1 MNITILGPGAIGSL
15 YAYKLKQAG
24 HDVSVWGRRSN
35 NTVDIQLDHLPTLQF
50 VNQNRDTLKR
60 TDLLIVTLKAWQV
73 EAALSPLLPRLHA
86 DTIILFL
93 HNGMGCVDKL
103 AKQLANFPVLLGT
116 STHGALR
123 RTALHVSHTGLG
135 ETHIGA
141 WNDKGQQCQFL
152 SDVLSHALSP
162 VKWHTSI
169 QHALWTKLIINCAI
183 NPLTAL
189 ENCNNGQLAEQR
201 YRHQI
206 EQIIDEAHLCAEKV
220 DVTLDNAALKETV
233 FNVITKTAENYSSMQ
248 QDISQQRA
256 SEIAFITGYVVSIAE
271 KYQLNIPVNSALFK
285 QIKSIEASW
294 SKHD

>member
-24 HDVSVWGRRSN
+24 HDVSIWGRSPN
-35 NTVDIQLDHLPTLQF
+35 STVDIQLDHLPPLPF
-50 VNQNRDTLKR
+50 ANQNLVVLKR

-73 EAALSPLLPRLHA
+73 EAALSPLLPLLHP
-86 DTIILFL
+86 DTMILFL
-93 HNGMGCVDKL
+93 HNGMGSVDKL
-103 AKQLANFPVLLGT
+103 ANALANFPVLLGT

-123 RTALHVSHTGLG
+123 VNALHVNHTGLG

-152 SDVLSHALSP
+152 SDVLHHALSP

-189 ENCNNGQLAEQR
+189 ENCSNGQLSEPR

-206 EQIIDEAHLCAEKV
+206 EQIIDEAQSCAEKV
-220 DVTLDNAALKETV
+220 DVTLDKASLKETV
-233 FNVITKTAENYSSMQ
+233 FNVITKTAKNYSSMQ
-248 QDISQQRA
+248 QDISQQRT
-256 SEIAFITGYVVSIAE
+256 SEIEFITGYVVSIAE
-271 KYQLNIPVNSALFK
+271 RYQLDIPENNALFK
-285 QIKSIEASW
+285 QIKCIEASW